1 MTYTGKIPMLNT
13 YPRESME
20 IGMKTHTTIKFN
32 FFSGEQKGNF
42 FHLEIYR
49 KLALSESFKLK
60 GNTDTGTYAENSC
73 RETQM
78 NQFHY
83 SVTVK

>member
-32 FFSGEQKGNF
+32 FFSGE
-42 FHLEIYR
+42 
-49 KLALSESFKLK
+49 
-60 GNTDTGTYAENSC
+60 
-73 RETQM
+73 
-78 NQFHY
+78 
-83 SVTVK
+83 